1 MPIRT
6 VGDPVLRTPTRVVP
20 EVDDK
25 LRALIED
32 MFETMYEAPGVGL
45 AGNQVGI
52 ELSLTVIDCAGVK
65 AVLINPQITYLSEEI
80 ETDDE
85 GCLSVPGYHFPTPRA
100 AKATVSALNEF
111 GEPVELTGTGLLAR
125 CFQHEVDH
133 LNGRLYLDRLPGKVR
148 GRAWAEIE
156 AGDRRR

>member
-6 VGDPVLRTPTRVVP
+6 VGDPVLRTPTRPVDKI
-20 EVDDK
+20 DDK

-45 AGNQVGI
+45 AGNQVGV
-52 ELSLTVIDCAGVK
+52 ELSLAVIDCAGVK
-65 AVLINPQITYLSEEI
+65 AVLINPRITYLSEEI
-80 ETDDE
+80 QTDDE

-100 AKATVSALNEF
+100 ATATVTGLDEH
-111 GEPVELTGTGLLAR
+111 GEEIELTGTGLLAR

-133 LNGRLYLDRLPGKVR
+133 LNGRLYLDRLPGKAR

>member
-6 VGDPVLRTPTRVVP
+6 VGDPVLRTPTRAVQAF
-20 EVDDK
+20 DDK
-25 LRALIED
+25 LRALVGE
-32 MFETMYEAPGVGL
+32 MFETMYDAPGVGL
-45 AGNQVGI
+45 AGNQVGV
-52 ELSLTVIDCAGVK
+52 ELSVTVIDCAGVK
-65 AVLINPQITYLSEEI
+65 AVLVNPKITYVSEDV

-100 AKATVSALNEF
+100 TTATVTGFDEF
-111 GEPVELTGTGLLAR
+111 GDAVELTGTGLLAR